1 MFSFNLHCPRVEE
14 SEHGWKSN
22 SIQSQNAIPHLKK
35 SHINVSLSQF
45 QDKIPT
51 YLSTIYLKNFNVM
64 IQRLIGVMGGHILFI
79 VGLASVGK
87 DIVFRFIIEYNRL
100 RDFGP

>member
-22 SIQSQNAIPHLKK
+22 SIQSQNAIPHFKEITYQCISFTISRQNSHISIHYLLKK
-35 SHINVSLSQF
+35 
-45 QDKIPT
+45 
-51 YLSTIYLKNFNVM
+51 FNVM

-79 VGLASVGK
+79 VGLALVGK
-87 DIVFRFIIEYNRL
+87 AIVYNSL
-100 RDFGP
+100 RDFGC